1 MLKEFAYHKP
11 SEKGLEKMNH
21 FRHSFSMLL
30 EDIRKEV
37 PGCPELTLAQR
48 YLEISNMFLNKAI
61 NLTDTKAEVQI

>member
-11 SEKGLEKMNH
+11 SQQGQEKMNK
-21 FRHSFSMLL
+21 FREAYSNLL

-37 PGCPELTLAQR
+37 AGCPELALVQQ

-61 NLTDTKAEVQI
+61 NLTDTKAEIQI